1 MRRPDALIAGGGP
14 AGAAVALQLARAG
27 RRPLLVDRQRE
38 RADPVCGGFMGG
50 DAIASLAALGIDVQG
65 LGAHPITRARIF
77 AGRRV
82 AEAPLPF
89 QAAGL
94 SRACLDEHLLT
105 LAAAAGA
112 GIERGVTIRQAFPDR
127 LTVDLADGASLT
139 GDALFLATGKH
150 ELRGA
155 ARPVAMGNDPALGLR
170 TRLEPGEALRH
181 GLTGVIELHLFRHGY
196 AGLLLQEDGGAN
208 LCLSVAQS
216 RLKAAGGDPARLIEE
231 IACETP
237 VLGDRFAGATSVG
250 PWASIARVP
259 YGWRARQT
267 TPGLFRLGDQAAV
280 IASLAGDGV
289 AIALASAARAARDYL
304 REGPAGAVTYQP
316 GFARQTARPV
326 LLAESLRR
334 TGERP
339 MLAGALL
346 ALLGQAPGLITR
358 AAALTRTDREEVASP

>member
-27 RRPLLVDRQRE
+27 HRPLLVDRQRE
-38 RADPVCGGFMGG
+38 RGDPVCGGFMGG
-50 DAIASLAALGIDVQG
+50 DAIASLAALGIDVQA
-65 LGAHPITRARIF
+65 LGAHPIGRARIF

-112 GIERGVTIRQAFPDR
+112 GIERGVTIRQASPER
-127 LTVDLADGASLT
+127 LTLDLADGASLST
-139 GDALFLATGKH
+139 DALFLATGKH

-155 ARPVAMGNDPALGLR
+155 ARPVTMGSDPALGLR
-170 TRLEPGEALRH
+170 CRSEPSESLRRALD
-181 GLTGVIELHLFRHGY
+181 GVIELHLFRHGY
-196 AGLLLQEDGGAN
+196 AGLLLQEDGGVN

-216 RLKAAGGDPARLIEE
+216 RLKAAGGDPTRLIAEVARE
-231 IACETP
+231 API
-237 VLGDRFAGATSVG
+237 LGERFAGATSVG
-250 PWASIARVP
+250 AWVSIARVP
-259 YGWRARQT
+259 YGWRARST
-267 TPGLFRLGDQAAV
+267 TPGLFRLGDQSAV

-289 AIALASAARAARDYL
+289 AIALASATRAAREYL
-304 REGPAGAVTYQP
+304 REGPAGAVAYQP

-339 MLAGALL
+339 MLASASL
-346 ALLGQAPGLITR
+346 ALLGKAPGLITR
-358 AAALTRTDREEVASP
+358 AAALTRTDFE

>member
-1 MRRPDALIAGGGP
+1 MHRPDALIAGGGP

-38 RADPVCGGFMGG
+38 RGDPVCGGFMGG
-50 DAIASLAALGIDVQG
+50 DAIASLAALGIYVQA
-65 LGAHPITRARIF
+65 LGAHPIGRSRIF

-94 SRACLDEHLLT
+94 SRACLDENLLT

-112 GIERGVTIRQAFPDR
+112 AIERGVTIRQASPES
-127 LTVDLADGASLT
+127 LTLDLADGASLRT
-139 GDALFLATGKH
+139 DALFLATGKH

-155 ARPVAMGNDPALGLR
+155 ARPVTMGSDPALGLR
-170 TRLEPGEALRH
+170 TRLEPGEKLRRALS
-181 GLTGVIELHLFRHGY
+181 GTIELHLFRHGY
-196 AGLLLQEDGGAN
+196 AGLLLQEDGGVN

-216 RLKAAGGDPARLIEE
+216 RLKAAGSDPAQLIAE
-231 IACETP
+231 ITREAP
-237 VLGDRFAGATSVG
+237 ILGERFAGAMSVG
-250 PWASIARVP
+250 AWVSIARVP
-259 YGWRARQT
+259 YGWRARNGAQ
-267 TPGLFRLGDQAAV
+267 GLFRLGDQSAV

-304 REGPAGAVTYQP
+304 RDGPAGALLYQP

-326 LLAESLRR
+326 LLAEGLRR
-334 TGERP
+334 AGEKP
-339 MLAGALL
+339 VLASALL
-346 ALLGQAPGLITR
+346 ALLGKAPGLITR
-358 AAALTRTDREEVASP
+358 AAALTRTDLA